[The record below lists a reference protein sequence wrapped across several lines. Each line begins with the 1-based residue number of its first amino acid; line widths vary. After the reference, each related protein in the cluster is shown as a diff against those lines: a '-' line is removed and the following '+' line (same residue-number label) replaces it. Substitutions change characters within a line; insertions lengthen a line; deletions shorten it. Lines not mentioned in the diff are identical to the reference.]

1 VDVSAAAEVLR
12 SGWLSAGPR
21 VAACE
26 RTLAE
31 TFGRAEAVLTG
42 SPASALHLAL
52 VVAGVG
58 AGHEV
63 VVSALSSAT
72 VAVAVR
78 DAGARRVVADVDAPQ
93 TLAAR
98 PDEVAQLI
106 GPATGAVVAS
116 HTAGYACDLEPLAD
130 LCAAGGV
137 PLVEDVSE
145 APLAVDAA
153 GHRAGSRG
161 VVSALSFSPDG
172 PIPTPPVGAL
182 LCDDR
187 ELAER
192 ARRLRSHGMTS
203 PTWSRHTGTTT
214 TYDVVELG
222 YSYRP
227 DEVRAA
233 LVSSLLPELPA
244 IIERR
249 RALTRAYRA
258 RLAAIRGVAAPY
270 TDADVEWAACFRMV
284 ALLDSQSQRDRVRD
298 RMARQGVEIAAP
310 VVAPDG
316 APAANDVCRRALV
329 LPLFSR
335 MDEHDVDAVAT
346 ALSRA
351 VAT

>member
-1 VDVSAAAEVLR
+1 VDVSAAGEVLR
-12 SGWLSAGPR
+12 SGWLSAGPQ

-26 RTLAE
+26 RSLAA

-42 SPASALHLAL
+42 SPGSALHLAL
-52 VVAGVG
+52 VVSGVG
-58 AGHEV
+58 SGHEV
-63 VVSALSSAT
+63 VVSALSSAP

-78 DAGARRVVADVDAPQ
+78 DAGARRVVADVDAPR
-93 TLAAR
+93 TLAVR
-98 PDEVAQLI
+98 PDEVARLI

-153 GHRAGSRG
+153 GRRAGSRG
-161 VVSALSFSPDG
+161 VVSTLSFGPDG
-172 PIPTPPVGAL
+172 PIPALPAGAL

-203 PTWSRHTGTTT
+203 PTWSRHTGRTT

-244 IIERR
+244 TVERR

-258 RLAAIRGVAAPY
+258 RLTAIRGVAAPY
-270 TDADVEWAACFRMV
+270 TDADVERAACSRMV
-284 ALLDSQSQRDRVRD
+284 VLLDSRLKREEARR
-298 RMARQGVEIAAP
+298 RMARQGVETAAL
-310 VVAPDG
+310 VVAPDN
-316 APAANDVCRRALV
+316 APAACDVVGRALV
-329 LPLFSR
+329 LPLSSR
-335 MDEHDVDAVAT
+335 MDEHDVDVVVT
-346 ALSRA
+346 ALFQA
-351 VAT
+351 IAT